1 LSKVIPLA
9 IDAQLATA
17 VRTLAYTLTIT
28 RQDGEV
34 FAMTEHSSAL
44 TVDGVSHLPGLAVG
58 SLASACG
65 LEVDNGEFELIYG
78 SEPLVGTADLLS
90 GVWDGAEVLIRQVNW
105 MSPSDGWIGH
115 KRGHVGNIKRGLG
128 SAKVEFRDLRQ
139 ALRTDTTSV
148 MQPNCRYRLGNAK
161 CTVNLAPL
169 TFAGTITGVISQ
181 RVFQAAALTQDVDY
195 FTEGYVTFYTGTNTG
210 KRIKVSSF
218 LGGIV
223 TLDIDPIG
231 EVSEG
236 DQFLIVAGCMKRFQP
251 DCVVR
256 FNNGLNYGGEK
267 DKPSVADVVRD
278 PNQ

>member
-1 LSKVIPLA
+1 VKTIPSA
-9 IDAQLATA
+9 VDIHIAQR
-17 VRTLAYTLTIT
+17 VNTLAYVLTIT

-34 FAMTEHSSAL
+34 FAMTEHSRAL
-44 TVDGVSHLPGLAVG
+44 TVDGVSHIPGLAVG
-58 SLASACG
+58 TLASACG
-65 LEVDNGEFELIYG
+65 LEVDNGEFDLIYG

-139 ALRTDTTSV
+139 ALRTDTSAV
-148 MQPNCRYRLGNAK
+148 MQPNCRYRLGDAK
-161 CTVNLAPL
+161 CMVNLAPL

-195 FTEGYVTFYTGTNTG
+195 FSEGYVTFYTGTNTG

-218 LGGIV
+218 LVGIV

-231 EVSEG
+231 VVSEG
-236 DQFLIVAGCMKRFQP
+236 DQFLIVAGCMKRFQE
-251 DCVVR
+251 DCVGK
-256 FNNGLNYGGEK
+256 FDNGLNYGGEK
-267 DKPSVADVVRD
+267 DKPLVSDVVKD